1 MVRCFVGSANCQLA
15 KNDRPQQIS
24 QSVRKLLIELL
35 FFIAGSHRFDSP
47 PTLFSITPPTFFFS
61 FLWQNLLE
69 LRHPPVL
76 FALSLSLSC
85 TLSLSLALNSH
96 TLSLTLSQLEVDGL
110 QWELFLNEVTWRCP
124 NWLMWMDFFFFFL
137 FFSLRM
143 MLEKKIFFC
152 PKSRSFE
159 WKKELL

>member
-76 FALSLSLSC
+76 FALSLSC

-96 TLSLTLSQLEVDGL
+96 TLSHSFSAGSRWFTMGIISQWSDLALSELTDVNGLLLLLSL
-110 QWELFLNEVTWRCP
+110 LFSQNDVR
-124 NWLMWMDFFFFFL
+124 
-137 FFSLRM
+137 
-143 MLEKKIFFC
+143 KIFFFC